1 MKRIKENEYI
11 QKFLELWKNPR
22 CRSLI
27 ILGMYIIFFAFVI
40 SSIDTDNIGE
50 YEEIQEIDVM
60 EEYSNMDNYAS
71 KIIIK
76 NELEENIDIKVNKND
91 YLINYN
97 NENYYYNTVK
107 LYKQNE
113 DNYTKTETNLLDFEV
128 WKFTPKFISDLIE
141 KGTFNSKTEYA
152 DGMIANTYLV
162 KIEDFIKSYY
172 NNENSD
178 IRTFEIT
185 VYQNE
190 KQVNKVVL
198 NLTNI
203 YNMGQFSNTHDYI
216 VTIEYDLIGKIS
228 PIIVKIESSD

>member
-1 MKRIKENEYI
+1 MFERIKENEYI

-22 CRSLI
+22 YRSLI
-27 ILGMYIIFFAFVI
+27 ILGMYIIFFTLVI
-40 SSIDTDNIGE
+40 SSIDTSSND
-50 YEEIQEIDVM
+50 YEESKKVDVM
-60 EEYSNMDNYAS
+60 KEYSMMNNYSS

-113 DNYTKTETNLLDFEV
+113 DNYTRTETNILDFEV

-152 DGMIANTYLV
+152 DGTIANTYLV

-172 NNENSD
+172 NNENID

-203 YNMGQFSNTHDYI
+203 YNMEQFSNNYDYI
-216 VTIEYDLIGKIS
+216 VTIEYDLVGKIS

>member
-1 MKRIKENEYI
+1 MFKRITENEYV
-11 QKFLELWKNPR
+11 QKFLELWQNPR
-22 CRSLI
+22 YRSLI
-27 ILGMYIIFFAFVI
+27 ILGMYIIFFALVI
-40 SSIDTDNIGE
+40 SSIDTSSNN
-50 YEEIQEIDVM
+50 YEESKKVDVM
-60 EEYSNMDNYAS
+60 KEYSMMNNYSS

-76 NELEENIDIKVNKND
+76 NELEENINIKVNKND

-107 LYKQNE
+107 LYKQDGEAYKRVN
-113 DNYTKTETNLLDFEV
+113 TNLLDFEV

-152 DGMIANTYLV
+152 DGTIANTYLV
-162 KIEDFIKSYY
+162 KIEDFIKSYS

-203 YNMGQFSNTHDYI
+203 YNIGLFSNNHDYI
-216 VTIEYDLIGKIS
+216 VTIEYDLIGKTS